1 MDTESSTSDTLDD
14 STLYDVV
21 DAKRGRNGRVARRVL
36 LWLLALFVLTMLAGV
51 FGQVSLIKSASPG
64 YELTVTAPRTT
75 RAGMDATVSVEL
87 LSTQKIS
94 GPISVEIEQD
104 YFNGFSTHD
113 FSPAPDGESSDGKF
127 LVLEYDAPDKAAF
140 RLDINGTMSQD
151 SSIFDSGEVRVY
163 IGDELVASAELKTW
177 KVL

>member
-21 DAKRGRNGRVARRVL
+21 DARSGRNGRVARRFL

-64 YELTVTAPRTT
+64 YELSVTAPRTT
-75 RAGMDATVSVEL
+75 RAGMDATVSLEL
-87 LSTQKIS
+87 LSAQKIS

-113 FSPAPDGESSDGKF
+113 FPRHP
-127 LVLEYDAPDKAAF
+127 
-140 RLDINGTMSQD
+140 M
-151 SSIFDSGEVRVY
+151 VRVATENFWY
-163 IGDELVASAELKTW
+163 STMTPQIT
-177 KVL
+177 